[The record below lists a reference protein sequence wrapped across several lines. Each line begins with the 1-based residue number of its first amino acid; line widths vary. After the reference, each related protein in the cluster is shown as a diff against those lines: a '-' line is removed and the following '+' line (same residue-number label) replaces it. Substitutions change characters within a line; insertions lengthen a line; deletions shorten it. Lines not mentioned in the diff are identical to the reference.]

1 MEKNNENHPE
11 ISALALEAVASLQNS
26 NYPNQLGR
34 HSIRIIKYSDNWR
47 IHEKG
52 NFLGKKAHFTVT

>member
-26 NYPNQLGR
+26 NYPNQL
-34 HSIRIIKYSDNWR
+34 DNWR
-47 IHEKG
+47 IHEKRS
-52 NFLGKKAHFTVT
+52 FLRKKAHFTVT